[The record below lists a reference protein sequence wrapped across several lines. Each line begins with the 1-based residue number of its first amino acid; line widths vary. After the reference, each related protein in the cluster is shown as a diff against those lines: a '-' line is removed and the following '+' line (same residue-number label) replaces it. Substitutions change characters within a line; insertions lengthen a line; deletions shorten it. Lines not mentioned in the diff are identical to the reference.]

1 LTSNITYDD
10 NDKCLINLA
19 NETKKF
25 IRKHPN
31 IIFTRAD
38 KGNTTVAIEKDDYIN
53 KMMTMLNDQDTYSCI
68 DKNPVKKLETDL
80 NNTLKRWLNNNYITK
95 QKYYTLISSD
105 LDLPK
110 AYGIPKIHKKDFP
123 YRIIV
128 STINSPLHKIANYIH
143 NILNNCLPKPRSFVK
158 NSFQVQKALSNF
170 SIDNEFSLC
179 SFDVVSLFTNTP
191 IDLAII
197 GLNNRWSYIKKETD
211 IPQKE
216 FINMI
221 QFILNSSYFK
231 FNNKI
236 YKQTFGT
243 PMGSPLSPIISDIVL
258 QDIENKVLHRIKN
271 NILFYH
277 RYVDD
282 IICAAKHSEI
292 IAIQN
297 LFNSFHNRIKFTIE
311 REKNN
316 SISFLDIKL
325 IRINNKIITD
335 WFHKSTFSGR
345 YLSFYSNHPTH
356 HKIGTIFSLIDRA
369 LLLSDPIYY
378 NKNITFCIELL
389 LDNGYPLEFIFKH
402 INIRIKKIIYDIS
415 NDCNYNTN
423 PTSTRASQRK
433 FIGFPYV
440 KCLSQHIKKSFKNT
454 EFTPGYACLNRL
466 DKFIKLHKDITD
478 HNSKNNII
486 YKIMC
491 KDCDASYVGQT
502 KRKLNTRIIEH
513 KRNIKQ
519 SNLSVVS
526 RHIIDMNH
534 DMDWNDVRILDC
546 ESNYYKRLI
555 SETIHIKQQK
565 NSLNLIDDI
574 DLLDKAYFPILDK
587 INKI

>member
-1 LTSNITYDD
+1 
-10 NDKCLINLA
+10 
-19 NETKKF
+19 
-25 IRKHPN
+25 
-31 IIFTRAD
+31 
-38 KGNTTVAIEKDDYIN
+38 VW
-53 KMMTMLNDQDTYSCI
+53 
-68 DKNPVKKLETDL
+68 V
-80 NNTLKRWLNNNYITK
+80 
-95 QKYYTLISSD
+95 
-105 LDLPK
+105 
-110 AYGIPKIHKKDFP
+110 
-123 YRIIV
+123 
-128 STINSPLHKIANYIH
+128 
-143 NILNNCLPKPRSFVK
+143 
-158 NSFQVQKALSNF
+158 
-170 SIDNEFSLC
+170 
-179 SFDVVSLFTNTP
+179 
-191 IDLAII
+191 
-197 GLNNRWSYIKKETD
+197 
-211 IPQKE
+211 
-216 FINMI
+216 
-221 QFILNSSYFK
+221 
-231 FNNKI
+231 
-236 YKQTFGT
+236 
-243 PMGSPLSPIISDIVL
+243 
-258 QDIENKVLHRIKN
+258 
-271 NILFYH
+271 
-277 RYVDD
+277 
-282 IICAAKHSEI
+282 
-292 IAIQN
+292 
-297 LFNSFHNRIKFTIE
+297 
-311 REKNN
+311 
-316 SISFLDIKL
+316 
-325 IRINNKIITD
+325 
-335 WFHKSTFSGR
+335 
-345 YLSFYSNHPTH
+345 
-356 HKIGTIFSLIDRA
+356 
-369 LLLSDPIYY
+369 
-378 NKNITFCIELL
+378 CIELL

-466 DKFIKLHKDITD
+466 DRFIKLHKDTTD

-502 KRKLNTRIIEH
+502 KRKLNTRISEH